1 MTGYA
6 RMDFRVRADGT
17 TYFLEANANPNVE
30 EEEDFAYAALES
42 GMDYSELLERI
53 IALGLNYRAKRRQD

>member
-1 MTGYA
+1 
-6 RMDFRVRADGT
+6 VRADGT

-53 IALGLNYRAKRRQD
+53 IALGLNYRAKWRQD